1 MHLSSSSAAGIRFL
15 TSVREG
21 RGLNRSA
28 REAGIGKETGYRWLR
43 EAYVAHRRGGKSI
56 AETEEVMGLASA
68 KSIGWEAEVTAGPG
82 RHHLRVA
89 VEAEARFWAVY
100 DAGTGADAA
109 ASAAGVG
116 RSTGYRWL
124 DRRFCE
130 LRAAGFTVKG
140 AQRLLRLTDQ
150 VTARTE
156 RQRAAAKLGER
167 QAAAAAHEEALR
179 SSRQYAD
186 RTADVLSKR
195 QQQRAEL
202 VDTYWQLMR
211 SGETNTSACKV
222 LGMSRRSGTTIRR
235 AHQYQTRVLVPRVV
249 WSGRYLDVRE
259 RLQIAD
265 LLRLGFSL
273 RRIAAELGR
282 HPSTIKR
289 ELDRHRS
296 PEGRYLP
303 RTADHDARQQRTRPR
318 ARKLTANITLRRL
331 VQRKLNRCWS
341 PDEVC
346 GWLRKTYPDDWSMR
360 LCPETI
366 YRKLLLR
373 DNTTL
378 HKRYCLKLRT
388 GRRIRKSRWLT
399 RTGHGP
405 TIANKTMID
414 QRPASAETKLEAGH
428 WEGDMIIGVGSASA
442 MVTLRERT
450 TQYGVIVNLPHDHTA
465 ASVNAAVTG
474 AFTAM
479 PAHMKR
485 TLTWDQGVEMARHQD
500 LTAATGV
507 RIFFAERSS
516 PWQRGANENYNG
528 LVRQYFPKGTN
539 LAVHSPAHVAYVT
552 AELNERPRK
561 GLGYDTPAFRFA
573 KETASTPTR

>member
-1 MHLSSSSAAGIRFL
+1 
-15 TSVREG
+15 
-21 RGLNRSA
+21 
-28 REAGIGKETGYRWLR
+28 
-43 EAYVAHRRGGKSI
+43 
-56 AETEEVMGLASA
+56 MGLASA
-68 KSIGWEAEVTAGPG
+68 KSIAWEAEVAAGPG

-89 VEAEARFWAVY
+89 VDTEARFWAVY
-100 DAGTGADAA
+100 DAGTSADAA
-109 ASAAGVG
+109 ADAAGVG

-130 LRAAGFTVKG
+130 LRAAG
-140 AQRLLRLTDQ
+140 
-150 VTARTE
+150 
-156 RQRAAAKLGER
+156 
-167 QAAAAAHEEALR
+167 

-186 RTADVLSKR
+186 RTVVLSKK

-211 SGETNTSACKV
+211 SGETNTGACRV

-235 AHQYQTRVLVPRVV
+235 AHQYQTRVRAPRVV

-303 RTADHDARQQRTRPR
+303 RTADHDARQQRARPR

-346 GWLRKTYPDDWSMR
+346 GWLRKTYPDDLSMR

-366 YRKLLLR
+366 YRELLLR

-428 WEGDMIIGVGSASA
+428 WES
-442 MVTLRERT
+442 
-450 TQYGVIVNLPHDHTA
+450 Q
-465 ASVNAAVTG
+465 
-474 AFTAM
+474 
-479 PAHMKR
+479 
-485 TLTWDQGVEMARHQD
+485 
-500 LTAATGV
+500 
-507 RIFFAERSS
+507 
-516 PWQRGANENYNG
+516 
-528 LVRQYFPKGTN
+528 
-539 LAVHSPAHVAYVT
+539 
-552 AELNERPRK
+552 
-561 GLGYDTPAFRFA
+561 
-573 KETASTPTR
+573 

>member
-1 MHLSSSSAAGIRFL
+1 
-15 TSVREG
+15 
-21 RGLNRSA
+21 
-28 REAGIGKETGYRWLR
+28 
-43 EAYVAHRRGGKSI
+43 
-56 AETEEVMGLASA
+56 
-68 KSIGWEAEVTAGPG
+68 
-82 RHHLRVA
+82 
-89 VEAEARFWAVY
+89 
-100 DAGTGADAA
+100 
-109 ASAAGVG
+109 
-116 RSTGYRWL
+116 
-124 DRRFCE
+124 
-130 LRAAGFTVKG
+130 
-140 AQRLLRLTDQ
+140 
-150 VTARTE
+150 
-156 RQRAAAKLGER
+156 
-167 QAAAAAHEEALR
+167 
-179 SSRQYAD
+179 
-186 RTADVLSKR
+186 
-195 QQQRAEL
+195 
-202 VDTYWQLMR
+202 
-211 SGETNTSACKV
+211 
-222 LGMSRRSGTTIRR
+222 
-235 AHQYQTRVLVPRVV
+235 V

-265 LLRLGFSL
+265 LLRLGCSL

-303 RTADHDARQQRTRPR
+303 RTADHDARQQRGRPR

-346 GWLRKTYPDDWSMR
+346 GWLRKTYPDDQSMR

-366 YRKLLLR
+366 YRELLLR

-378 HKRYCLKLRT
+378 HNRYCLKLRT

-399 RTGHGP
+399 QTGHGP

-414 QRPASAETKLEAGH
+414 QRPASTETKLEAGPH
-428 WEGDMIIGVGSASA
+428 E
-442 MVTLRERT
+442 
-450 TQYGVIVNLPHDHTA
+450 TQYGMIVNLPHDHTA
-465 ASVNAAVTG
+465 ASVNAAVTE

-485 TLTWDQGVEMARHQD
+485 TLTWDQGVEMAKHQD

-528 LVRQYFPKGTN
+528 LLRQYFPKGSN
-539 LAVHSPAHVAYVT
+539 LASHSQAHVIHVMR
-552 AELNERPRK
+552 ELNERPRK
-561 GLGYDTPAFRFA
+561 GLGYDTPAARFG

>member
-1 MHLSSSSAAGIRFL
+1 MHLSSSSAAGVRFL

-28 REAGIGKETGYRWLR
+28 REAGVGKETGYRWLR
-43 EAYVAHRRGGKSI
+43 EGYVAHRRGGESI
-56 AETEEVMGLASA
+56 AETEAVMGFVSA
-68 KSIGWEAEVTAGPG
+68 KSIAWEAEVAAGPG
-82 RHHLRVA
+82 RHHLRV
-89 VEAEARFWAVY
+89 VVDAEARFWAVY

-109 ASAAGVG
+109 ASAAGVS
-116 RSTGYRWL
+116 RSTAYRWL

-130 LRAAGFTVKG
+130 LRAAGSTVKG

-150 VTARTE
+150 VTTRAE
-156 RQRAAAKLGER
+156 RQRAAAKLRER

-179 SSRQYAD
+179 TSRQYAD
-186 RTADVLSKR
+186 RTVVLSQK

-202 VDTYWQLMR
+202 IDTYWQLMR
-211 SGETNTSACKV
+211 SGETNTSAWRS

-235 AHQYQTRVLVPRVV
+235 AHHYQTRVLAPRVV
-249 WSGRYLDVRE
+249 WSGRYLDARE

-265 LLRLGFSL
+265 LLRLGCSM

-303 RTADHDARQQRTRPR
+303 RTADHDALQQRARPR
-318 ARKLTANITLRRL
+318 AGKLAANITLRRL

-346 GWLRKTYPDDWSMR
+346 GWLRKTYPDDHSMR

-366 YRKLLLR
+366 YRELLLR

-378 HKRYCLKLRT
+378 HKRYCLRLRT

-405 TIANKTMID
+405 TITNKTMID
-414 QRPASAETKLEAGH
+414 QRPASAKTKLEAGH
-428 WEGDMIIGVGSASA
+428 WEGDLIGVLCGSA

-465 ASVNAAVTG
+465 TSVNTAVTE

-485 TLTWDQGVEMARHQD
+485 TLTWDQGVEMARHQE

-507 RIFFAERSS
+507 PVFFAERS

-528 LVRQYFPKGTN
+528 LVRQSFPKGTN
-539 LAVHSPAHVAYVT
+539 LAVHSPVHVADVT
-552 AELNERPRK
+552 GELNDRPERARLQHSGSPLRHRN
-561 GLGYDTPAFRFA
+561 GGHNNPLR
-573 KETASTPTR
+573 

>member
-1 MHLSSSSAAGIRFL
+1 MHLSSSSAAGVRFL
-15 TSVREG
+15 SSVREG
-21 RGLNRSA
+21 GGLKRSA
-28 REAGIGKETGYRWLR
+28 REAGVGKETGYRWLR

-56 AETEEVMGLASA
+56 AETEAVMGLASA
-68 KSIGWEAEVTAGPG
+68 KSTAWEAEVAAGPG

-89 VEAEARFWAVY
+89 VDAEARFWAVY
-100 DAGTGADAA
+100 DAGAGADAA

-116 RSTGYRWL
+116 RSSGYRWL
-124 DRRFCE
+124 DRRFCD
-130 LRAAGFTVKG
+130 LRAAGFTVRR

-150 VTARTE
+150 VTARAE
-156 RQRAAAKLGER
+156 RQRAAAKLRER
-167 QAAAAAHEEALR
+167 QAAAAAREEALG

-186 RTADVLSKR
+186 RTAGVWSKK

-211 SGETNTSACKV
+211 SGETNTSACRV

-235 AHQYQTRVLVPRVV
+235 AHQYQTRVLAPAVV
-249 WSGRYLDVRE
+249 WSGRYLDIRE

-296 PEGRYLP
+296 LEGRYLP
-303 RTADHDARQQRTRPR
+303 RTADHDARQQRARPR
-318 ARKLTANITLRRL
+318 AGKLTANITLRRL

-346 GWLRKTYPDDWSMR
+346 GWLRKTYPDDLSMR

-366 YRKLLLR
+366 YRELLLR

-378 HKRYCLKLRT
+378 HNRYCLKLRT

-428 WEGDMIIGVGSASA
+428 WEGDLIIGVGSASA

-450 TQYGVIVNLPHDHTA
+450 TQYGVVVNLPHGHTA
-465 ASVNAAVTG
+465 ATVNAAVTG

-528 LVRQYFPKGTN
+528 LLRQYFPKGSN
-539 LAVHSPAHVAYVT
+539 LASHSEAHVIHVMR
-552 AELNERPRK
+552 ELNERPRK
-561 GLGYDTPAFRFA
+561 GLGYDTPAARFA